1 MADTNTVAAPEPVLS
16 VSGLHVRLP
25 ENGDR
30 VFGIEDIGFDVR
42 AGETRCIVGE
52 SGSGKSLTAQ
62 SILGLLPKRFEKPR
76 GRILFEGTNLLEL
89 GAEALRR
96 IRGSGIGMIF
106 QEPMTA
112 LNPVWKVG
120 AQLDEVLLT
129 HRTMTRAER
138 ADRIGAIMDEVN
150 LPETELLARYP
161 HELSGGQRQR
171 VMIAM
176 ALILDP
182 RLLIADEPTTALDVT
197 TQAQILRLIR
207 KLQDRHGTG
216 VLFITHDFGVVSD
229 IADDVTVM
237 QGGRV
242 VESGPAAEVLRAP
255 RHDYTRTLLEAVPKG
270 RFGTPRVTEGAPVV
284 LRVKQLSK
292 TYRPVG
298 LSLRRKAGFKALHDV
313 SLEIRGDEIVGLVGE
328 SGSGKSTVA
337 RCVSR
342 LIEPDGGLIEL
353 NGVDISR
360 LRGRELRMMRRNV
373 QVVFQDPYSSLNPR
387 RTVGG
392 LIAQGLINFG
402 TDKDEAL
409 LKAADMLRIV
419 SLEPSAVS
427 RYPSDFSGGQRQRI
441 GIARA
446 LALDPKLLI
455 ADEAVSA
462 LDVSIQAQV
471 LKLIRQ
477 VRDTLGLAV
486 LFITHDLRVAAEL
499 CDRIVVMQHGRLVE
513 AGPAEEIL
521 TRPKEDYTRQLIAA
535 VPGQGWLREA
545 V

>member
-1 MADTNTVAAPEPVLS
+1 VADTSTIAAPEPVLS

-150 LPETELLARYP
+150 LPETDLLGRYP

-197 TQAQILRLIR
+197 TQAQILQLIR

-392 LIAQGLINFG
+392 LIAQGLI
-402 TDKDEAL
+402 K
-409 LKAADMLRIV
+409 LRH
-419 SLEPSAVS
+419 
-427 RYPSDFSGGQRQRI
+427 RQ
-441 GIARA
+441 
-446 LALDPKLLI
+446 
-455 ADEAVSA
+455 
-462 LDVSIQAQV
+462 
-471 LKLIRQ
+471 
-477 VRDTLGLAV
+477 
-486 LFITHDLRVAAEL
+486 
-499 CDRIVVMQHGRLVE
+499 GR
-513 AGPAEEIL
+513 GPAESRRHAADRQPGAIGRVAL
-521 TRPKEDYTRQLIAA
+521 SIRFLGRSAPANRHCACTRAGPETADRRRGRFGARRVDSGAGAEADPTGARHARAGRA
-535 VPGQGWLREA
+535 VHYP
-545 V
+545 

>member
-1 MADTNTVAAPEPVLS
+1 
-16 VSGLHVRLP
+16 
-25 ENGDR
+25 
-30 VFGIEDIGFDVR
+30 
-42 AGETRCIVGE
+42 
-52 SGSGKSLTAQ
+52 
-62 SILGLLPKRFEKPR
+62 
-76 GRILFEGTNLLEL
+76 
-89 GAEALRR
+89 
-96 IRGSGIGMIF
+96 
-106 QEPMTA
+106 
-112 LNPVWKVG
+112 
-120 AQLDEVLLT
+120 
-129 HRTMTRAER
+129 
-138 ADRIGAIMDEVN
+138 
-150 LPETELLARYP
+150 
-161 HELSGGQRQR
+161 
-171 VMIAM
+171 MIAM